1 MVSSK
6 RVIISL
12 SALFFGMS
20 FIFIANG
27 LVVSSAGVLLTSMNA
42 DKTMIGVITS
52 FFFHRS
58 AYLHGSF
65 S

>member
-1 MVSSK
+1 
-6 RVIISL
+6 
-12 SALFFGMS
+12 MS